1 MKLIA
6 PLGLASFVVGSTKY
20 DVDQNGEVAA
30 ESAEHVEALRRFGCR
45 TSEELGY
52 LPARLSS
59 EFDSTL
65 ERVDTSELESRL
77 KDAEEVGLARGQE
90 IDEKNAQIAAL
101 EARLAALEAA
111 AAPGEAP
118 SDTERGHG
126 DAQDA
131 SEAADADKAGD
142 APGDASEALP
152 DMDDRDAMVEWL
164 HGKNVDIAKNVS
176 KDRAKEAVEAFLAAK
191 AE

>member
-52 LPARLSS
+52 IPARLSS
-59 EFDSTL
+59 EFDPTL
-65 ERVDTSELESRL
+65 ERVDTSELEAKL
-77 KDAEEVGLARGQE
+77 TEKEHEVADKD
-90 IDEKNAQIAAL
+90 AQIAAL

-118 SDTERGHG
+118 SDTERGRG
-126 DAQDA
+126 DAQETPGA
-131 SEAADADKAGD
+131 SGTGED
-142 APGDASEALP
+142 APASGDASEALP